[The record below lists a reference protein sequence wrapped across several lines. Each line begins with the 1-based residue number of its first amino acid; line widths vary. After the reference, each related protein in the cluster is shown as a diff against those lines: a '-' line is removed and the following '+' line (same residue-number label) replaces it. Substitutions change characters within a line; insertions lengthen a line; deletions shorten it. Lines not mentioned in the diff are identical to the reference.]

1 MWTNGSYKATLSLDP
16 GSWQW
21 KKGLVFW
28 VTLHVTWGGACHMG
42 AWPVTWGGACH
53 MGWGLSH
60 GGMAC
65 HMGRGL
71 LPIKNFM
78 ITFYIQDSSL
88 DCWFAKVVKVAK
100 SIVTAGKKQQGKSIW
115 FKIQSLTSCTYTH
128 VYVCCIQISHFSL
141 ESNPCQC
148 DKNSCL
154 KKHSTLLST
163 WAHEYGSGHET
174 RNLGARLADMTNVT
188 SHTFSATGCAHF
200 HPSQLMQLP
209 GPPPP
214 SHKCKPH
221 SDCTTAATRNT
232 RTPNPTQLPSAIS
245 SPKVRLDRK
254 WTRPEVVIIL
264 QTTEV
269 IVLQLA
275 CIEVVSRS
283 QTLLESLATRD

>member
-1 MWTNGSYKATLSLDP
+1 M
-16 GSWQW
+16 
-21 KKGLVFW
+21 
-28 VTLHVTWGGACHMG
+28 
-42 AWPVTWGGACH
+42 
-53 MGWGLSH
+53 
-60 GGMAC
+60 
-65 HMGRGL
+65 
-71 LPIKNFM
+71 
-78 ITFYIQDSSL
+78 
-88 DCWFAKVVKVAK
+88 
-100 SIVTAGKKQQGKSIW
+100 
-115 FKIQSLTSCTYTH
+115 
-128 VYVCCIQISHFSL
+128 CCIQISHISL
-141 ESNPCQC
+141 ESNPGQC

-163 WAHEYGSGHET
+163 WTHEYSSGHET
-174 RNLGARLADMTNVT
+174 RNLGARLADMTLATPFPLPDVHT
-188 SHTFSATGCAHF
+188 STP
-200 HPSQLMQLP
+200 PSSCSNCLP
-209 GPPPP
+209 LGPPPP